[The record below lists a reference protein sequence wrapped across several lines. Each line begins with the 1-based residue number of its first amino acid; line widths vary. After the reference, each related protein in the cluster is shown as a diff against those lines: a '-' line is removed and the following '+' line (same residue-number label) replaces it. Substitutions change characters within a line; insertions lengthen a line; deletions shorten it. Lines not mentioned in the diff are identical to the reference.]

1 MFRAVIVED
10 EQPIL
15 ELMKVMIGRDH
26 NFIIAGAFI
35 HPLEAL
41 EQLPELEPDV
51 VFIDVEMPRLNGIE
65 LANRIYALL
74 PKTQIVFT
82 TAYKDYAV
90 EAFEVQALDYILKP
104 VTPASINRVQE
115 RLNHKRVSSNE
126 NLQRKKV
133 AVRCFGEFEVRDAR
147 GNPLH
152 YRTRRAEELLA
163 YFLCHPATYISKWR
177 LLDLLWPEMSEK
189 QSFSNFYNTLYL
201 LRKLLRE
208 NNFEMEI
215 KKLNDRYMLDIGNAV
230 YDVLAFDQAKSNE
243 GKEALNEEQAEYLCS
258 LYQGPLL
265 ENKPYIWKAA
275 LEEAYFKQY
284 TVLIGELVER
294 KIASGYLDQAED
306 LLEGYLSM
314 YPLQEKMYELL
325 IDNYEQRGKKE
336 KISRLR
342 EQYLEAYKQE
352 FGAEALAELK
362 LK

>member
-15 ELMKVMIGRDH
+15 ELMKVMISRDH
-26 NFIIAGAFI
+26 HFIIAGAFI

-41 EQLPELEPDV
+41 ERLPELKPDV

-65 LANRIYALL
+65 LANRIYALM
-74 PKTQIVFT
+74 PQTQIVFT
-82 TAYKDYAV
+82 TAYKDYAL

-115 RLNHKRVSSNE
+115 RLNHKRVPNNE
-126 NLQRKKV
+126 SFQKKR
-133 AVRCFGEFEVRDAR
+133 AAIRCFGEFEIRDAM

-152 YRTRRAEELLA
+152 FRTRRAEELLA

-177 LLDLLWPEMSEK
+177 LLDLLWPEMTEK
-189 QSFSNFYNTLYL
+189 QSLSNFYNTLYL
-201 LRKLLRE
+201 LRKMLRE
-208 NNFEMEI
+208 NNFGMEI
-215 KKLNDRYMLDIGNAV
+215 KKLNDRYMLDIGDVV
-230 YDVLAFDQAKSNE
+230 YDVLAFDQAKSSE
-243 GKEALNEEQAEYLCS
+243 SKEKLNKGQAEHLCS

-265 ENKPYIWKAA
+265 DNKPYLWKAA

-284 TVLIGELVER
+284 TVLIGDLVER
-294 KIASGYLDQAED
+294 RIASGHWDQAED

-314 YPLQEKMYELL
+314 YPLQEKMHVLL
-325 IDNYEQRGKKE
+325 IDMYEQRGKKE
-336 KISRLR
+336 KSSRLHQ
-342 EQYLEAYKQE
+342 QYLEAYSQE

-362 LK
+362 LQ